1 MCRINPMGKL
11 TVRTQIL
18 LTKEQMAYLAKVK
31 KDTGASIGTI
41 IRRCI
46 DQERT
51 KSKRN
56 HDRTD
61 P

>member
-1 MCRINPMGKL
+1 MSKL

-31 KDTGASIGTI
+31 KQTGESIGTL

-46 DQERT
+46 DEQRKKGNALT
-51 KSKRN
+51 VK
-56 HDRTD
+56 
-61 P
+61 